1 MDGVNPVKERV
12 VPIATHELIE
22 VVPQSGPLKASIKAL
37 LVVKLLPPAGTS
49 LIRMSTA
56 VQPAG
61 VVNVYHTSYFVP
73 AQEPVMAELVALNKV
88 PVDAIQVLFGV
99 IEMGAE
105 QSSDCCANED
115 FEPII
120 KKNSSMPVRAV
131 VIGDM
136 VFQGFYTAKLL
147 LNF

>member
-1 MDGVNPVKERV
+1 
-12 VPIATHELIE
+12 
-22 VVPQSGPLKASIKAL
+22 
-37 LVVKLLPPAGTS
+37 
-49 LIRMSTA
+49 MSTA

-73 AQEPVMAELVALNKV
+73 AQEPVMAELVALYKV
-88 PVDAIQVLFGV
+88 PVEATQVLFGV

-105 QSSDCCANED
+105 QSSDCCAKENV
-115 FEPII
+115 EPI
-120 KKNSSMPVRAV
+120 KKNNSSMPVRAV

-136 VFQGFYTAKLL
+136 VFQGFCTAKLL